1 MARAAILLN
10 KRRSL
15 LECEVATGNWGFL
28 CEPEVAFVSLTG
40 HLFLCVER
48 DS

>member
-1 MARAAILLN
+1 MVRAAILLN

-15 LECEVATGNWGFL
+15 LECEVVTGNWGSL
-28 CEPEVAFVSLTG
+28 CESEIAFVSLTG
-40 HLFLCVER
+40 HLFLRVEC